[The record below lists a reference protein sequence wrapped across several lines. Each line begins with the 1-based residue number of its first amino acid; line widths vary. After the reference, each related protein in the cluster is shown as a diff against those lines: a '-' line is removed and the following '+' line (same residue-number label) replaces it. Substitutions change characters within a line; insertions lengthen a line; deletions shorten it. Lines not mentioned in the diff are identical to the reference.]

1 MIFTKCDNCVFA
13 TMTNNKQSG
22 CNLNKAD
29 MLGIEEINEN
39 GYYDLQ
45 RFCNTYRPEEWL
57 SELSVTESEDLSS
70 TVMAEVFPRVGVFVI
85 LDTNDEDLT
94 KLRCTLDD
102 VTNQTEGV
110 F

>member
-39 GYYDLQ
+39 DAVV
-45 RFCNTYRPEEWL
+45 
-57 SELSVTESEDLSS
+57 SETAETIVSKVLLIFSS
-70 TVMAEVFPRVGVFVI
+70 SFKVGITITI
-85 LDTNDEDLT
+85 LFIKGST
-94 KLRCTLDD
+94 
-102 VTNQTEGV
+102 
-110 F
+110 